1 MGNSQNYKTPI
12 SNLIKSDGKA
22 ERERKTWRLMFFMV
36 EQFSENS
43 LVLVEQATLQLH
55 LWANDAI

>member
-1 MGNSQNYKTPI
+1 
-12 SNLIKSDGKA
+12 
-22 ERERKTWRLMFFMV
+22 MFFMV

-55 LWANDAI
+55 LWANDAT